1 MREFLLEN
9 DEMLDNNKNK
19 IPFLLSV
26 HHLVAEG
33 GLALKKVF
41 VICLF
46 QACRHLIYIIIRYNI

>member
-33 GLALKKVF
+33 GLALKK
-41 VICLF
+41 CL
-46 QACRHLIYIIIRYNI
+46 CHLFISSLPTFDIHYHSI

>member
-33 GLALKKVF
+33 GLALKNLSLSF
-41 VICLF
+41 VYFKPADI
-46 QACRHLIYIIIRYNI
+46 